1 MLPSTETRCFEN
13 LKTMEE
19 GHCPASDSVSHPGD
33 VIEKTRNSGTS
44 QSKPR
49 NMNTYPPVCR
59 FYSRGRYCQFGRR
72 CRFLHEHQ
80 EQRIAPSVPESQS
93 SGAAENIPQ
102 CQSEAECPAGS
113 GPVRFGEDAAAQ
125 GRTRFGT
132 PKMTGPRERVKRP
145 CRYFLS
151 GYCVME
157 ERCRF
162 WHPERLPVLRD
173 PVDPEPTRINLRPG
187 PGPLIRPPLP
197 RPAVVKDEVKL
208 TELTQE
214 VARQLRE
221 TEINQLLKR
230 FPKDQLIIQESE
242 DGKQTFYRIVVE
254 PTDPDWP
261 FDLKEMDIQI
271 CFPDN
276 YPLEVFTLDIPEDQD
291 LPASMGRHVCNAS
304 EEWLQAKHATNRLT
318 GKLELLF
325 RPYLRWLD
333 RNLEKLFIEGARKI
347 KRELDTEKS
356 GIRFIPFQELKPCL
370 PDAQVLQPSEG
381 SPCPQN
387 EDPVKGLSQ
396 HLQQAKFTESES
408 PEMSGTASE
417 ASSGEE
423 VDGCSRTDASGR
435 HKPLPAANGSGH
447 LPIGC
452 NSKALPKGTAVR
464 FLGFQLG
471 EGTATLA
478 AQQITVSL
486 NCSRCKITADLTVS
500 QNHPSSASCEKCN
513 NDISVAF
520 QPGVLHENSN
530 VLGYLDLNGS
540 VPVDLILQDSH
551 FTVGCLNCSK
561 EGSLQDLSYGR
572 YKELNCLHCHGK
584 LGVLVEATQ
593 FYQMNVQSQDEIGNK
608 NSVHR
613 HQKRQPQVPTIQ
625 LGKPLPEFGTCSH
638 YKKSCRWLRF
648 QCCGKAYPCDL
659 CHDDDQDHVMEM
671 ATRMICGFCAKEQ
684 PYSNGKPCAACG
696 AMMTKGSHSS
706 HWEGGRGCRNQVRMS
721 RKDKQKYS
729 NSVKTVSRRSQQ
741 QHRK

>member
-1 MLPSTETRCFEN
+1 MPGN

-19 GHCPASDSVSHPGD
+19 DHSPASDTVSHPGD

-49 NMNTYPPVCR
+49 GMNTYPPVCR

-102 CQSEAECPAGS
+102 CQSGAECPAGS
-113 GPVRFGEDAAAQ
+113 GLVRFAEDAAAQ

-132 PKMTGPRERVKRP
+132 PKMTGPRERAKRP

-151 GYCVME
+151 GYCAME

-162 WHPERLPVLRD
+162 WHPERLPALRD
-173 PVDPEPTRINLRPG
+173 PVDPEPTRISLRPG

-208 TELTQE
+208 SELTQE

-423 VDGCSRTDASGR
+423 VDGCSRTDAPHR

-447 LPIGC
+447 LPIGS
-452 NSKALPKGTAVR
+452 NSKGLPKGTAMR

-478 AQQITVSL
+478 AQRITVSL
-486 NCSRCKITADLTVS
+486 NCSRCKVTADLTVS
-500 QNHPSSASCEKCN
+500 QNRPSSASCEKCN
-513 NDISVAF
+513 TDISVAF

-530 VLGYLDLNGS
+530 VLGYLDLRGC

-551 FTVGCLNCSK
+551 FTVGCLHCSK
-561 EGSLQDLSYGR
+561 EGTLQGLSYGR

-584 LGVLVEATQ
+584 LGVLVEATH
-593 FYQMNVQSQDEIGNK
+593 FYQINSQSQDEIDK

-613 HQKRQPQVPTIQ
+613 HKKRQPQGSTIQ

-659 CHDDDQDHVMEM
+659 CHDDNQDHVMEM

-696 AMMTKGSHSS
+696 AMMTKGSYSS

-721 RKDKQKYS
+721 RKDKQKYA
-729 NSVKTVSRRSQQ
+729 NTAKTVSRHSQQ
-741 QHRK
+741 QQQK